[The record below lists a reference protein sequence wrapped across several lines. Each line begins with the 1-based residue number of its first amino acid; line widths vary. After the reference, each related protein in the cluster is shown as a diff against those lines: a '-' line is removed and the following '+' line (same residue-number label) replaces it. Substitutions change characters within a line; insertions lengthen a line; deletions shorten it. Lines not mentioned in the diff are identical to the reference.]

1 MYLRFALI
9 LLVMSVAFLLGGCGS
24 KSSGQKTDEGQFST
38 SLQAEP
44 SSKWFKDDVTD
55 PHKPGHDV
63 SLVTGQVQEPVQVP
77 F

>member
-1 MYLRFALI
+1 MYLRIVI
-9 LLVMSVAFLLGGCGS
+9 LLFVMPAAILMGGCGS

-63 SLVTGQVQEPVQVP
+63 TLVTGQVQEPVQVP